1 MSSIERSSLFAFVRL
16 IAAATLSPL
25 GLLGVLAVLTPA
37 EARADESPVGLSLSI
52 ERVAGFAYASLR
64 PTSSDTSRGA
74 TTFGIAGPAINPIAL
89 PRLGIDVI
97 LPIGLT
103 LGGAIGYGHASLSES
118 DGTGATTDSF
128 AGNAWLVSPRVGY
141 LFHVAPIFDV
151 WPRAGITFAG
161 ARLQEPDSQSCSSF
175 SSPAGVID
183 SSCTSTPGPSDSIFV
198 VAASIEVAA
207 ALRLTRSF
215 NVLGGIAYDHVFAAS
230 GSTTQQSSG
239 NSTSSDA
246 QVQGK
251 YLGAQLWFGLGGY
264 VL

>member
-1 MSSIERSSLFAFVRL
+1 M
-16 IAAATLSPL
+16 
-25 GLLGVLAVLTPA
+25 LTPA
-37 EARADESPVGLSLSI
+37 EARADEAPVGLSLSI
-52 ERVAGFAYASLR
+52 ERVAGIAYASLR
-64 PTSSDTSRGA
+64 PSSSGTSLGA

-89 PRLGIDVI
+89 PRVGIDVV

-118 DGTGATTDSF
+118 ESTGAESDSF
-128 AGNAWLVSPRVGY
+128 TGNAWLVSPRVGY
-141 LFHVAPIFDV
+141 LFHVAPIFDL

-161 ARLQEPDSQSCSSF
+161 ANLQEPDSQTCSTF
-175 SSPAGVID
+175 NSPAGAPLGAGTID
-183 SSCTSTPGPSDSIFV
+183 TSCTSTPGPSESIFV

-230 GSTTQQSSG
+230 GSTTTQQSSG
-239 NSTSSDA
+239 SSTSSDA
-246 QVQGK
+246 QVQGR

>member
-1 MSSIERSSLFAFVRL
+1 MRSIKRSSLFAFVCL
-16 IAAATLSPL
+16 VAVVTLAL
-25 GLLGVLAVLTPA
+25 LAVLTPA
-37 EARADESPVGLSLSI
+37 EARADEAPVGLSLSI
-52 ERVAGFAYASLR
+52 ERVAGVAYASLR
-64 PTSSDTSRGA
+64 PTSSDTSLGA

-89 PRLGIDVI
+89 PPLGIDVI

-118 DGTGATTDSF
+118 ESTGATSSSF
-128 AGNAWLVSPRVGY
+128 TGNAWLVSPRVGY
-141 LFHVAPIFDV
+141 LFHVAPIFDI

-161 ARLQEPDSQSCSSF
+161 ANLQEPDSQTCSSF

-183 SSCTSTPGPSDSIFV
+183 SSCTNTPGPSESIFV

-230 GSTTQQSSG
+230 GSTTTQQSSG